1 MTHPR
6 NGEYQQAWRERQAAK
21 GLEVINLHLPKRLK
35 LRIKTR
41 ALALGVTASEL
52 VRHGMEDFLRGKA

>member
-21 GLEVINLHLPKRLK
+21 GLEVINLHLPKRIK
-35 LRIKTR
+35 LRIKRR

-52 VRHGMEDFLRGKA
+52 VRIGMDEFLKGKA

>member
-35 LRIKTR
+35 MRIKQR

-52 VRHGMEDFLRGKA
+52 VQRGMAEFLKGKA